1 MNKIALGCSHTYGTG
16 VEKHEA
22 WPALLGAE
30 NLGIEGI
37 STDYIARN
45 INKYLEQYKPST
57 VYILWPDWTRFEYT
71 VGGGGHFQSLPTDK
85 NRIHFMATATD
96 EWLQNNFIEKRDQV
110 IDACKDIELIDMT
123 LYDLHEYIDYPD
135 RWPLSKLGHHYSEVW
150 HQWVA
155 DLFNTKAKW
164 INNHRLFA

>member
-37 STDYIARN
+37 SIDYIARK
-45 INKYLEQYKPST
+45 INKCLEQYNPTT
-57 VYILWPDWTRFEYT
+57 VYILWPNWTRFEY
-71 VGGGGHFQSLPTDK
+71 VVNGEYLQSTPNDS
-85 NRIHFMATATD
+85 NRINLMKMATD
-96 EWLQNNFIEKRDQV
+96 EWLRNNFIVKRNQ
-110 IDACKDIELIDMT
+110 IITACKDIELIDMT
-123 LYDLHEYIDYPD
+123 FFDLHEYIDYPD
-135 RWPLSKLGHHYSEVW
+135 TWPISKLGHHYSEVW

-155 DLFNTKAKW
+155 DLFNTKAKC
-164 INNHRLFA
+164 ITDHRLFA